1 MSAAELPYRKLIG
14 VKFNCPVA
22 RATQFWPDNGS
33 LNSTLYPRVF
43 KLISI

>member
-1 MSAAELPYRKLIG
+1 VVEVEASRHQNLLQVVP
-14 VKFNCPVA
+14 PV
-22 RATQFWPDNGS
+22 RDGPDNGS